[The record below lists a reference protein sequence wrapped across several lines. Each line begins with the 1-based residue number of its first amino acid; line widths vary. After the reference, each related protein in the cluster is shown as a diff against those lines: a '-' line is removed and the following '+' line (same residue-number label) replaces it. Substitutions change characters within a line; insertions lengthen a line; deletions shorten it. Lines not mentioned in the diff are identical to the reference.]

1 MRLKVLC
8 TQAIFFFFFLSLYV
22 VLNGENNFLS
32 TMLVM
37 SAFSIY
43 NDNNHFDTTLKDY
56 KLN

>member
-1 MRLKVLC
+1 M
-8 TQAIFFFFFLSLYV
+8 QFFFLFKSIFRFDD
-22 VLNGENNFLS
+22 ENNFLS